1 MNTQDHLQ
9 SSPIGTLTLQTLSMP
24 ADTNPYGDIFGGWL
38 LSQMD
43 IAGAV
48 LAQEVAQGRVT
59 TVAIS
64 SMKFLNKVPVGAL
77 VSCYAL
83 LKRIG
88 RTSITIEIEVWIKDF
103 KTHQALIVTHGEF
116 VYVAI
121 DDKGQKRPVINP

>member
-1 MNTQDHLQ
+1 MSDSQPQ
-9 SSPIGTLTLQTLSMP
+9 GTLTLQTLSMP
-24 ADTNPYGDIFGGWL
+24 SYTNPYGDIFGGWL

-64 SMKFLNKVPVGAL
+64 GMKFIHRVPVGAL

-83 LKRIG
+83 LKAIGTTSVRIN
-88 RTSITIEIEVWIKDF
+88 IEVWIKDF
-103 KTHQALIVTHGEF
+103 KTHEVVKVTEGEF

-121 DDKGQKRPVINP
+121 DDDGKKRPVLSP